1 MNPDEVAGITSLPVE
16 LLHDVQLLALS
27 ESLPYISKRFY
38 HIYEA
43 SSPLYRAK
51 YLFFRLFDIK
61 EEAEL
66 YTRALRYPLCDIEVF
81 DALRGLVKR
90 DRPSTKKMDDLPQAE
105 APMLD
110 EGPAQPTAAPTSTTS
125 AKAKKRKRPG
135 QFDLPRRLFKNLVNR
150 PKSEPQWTDSDAPL
164 PFLRHLFGTFKDNDD
179 IRINAN
185 ANNGYALTKAV
196 HVQFL
201 PLVRF
206 LLSNGASPETKDCIA
221 IMVAIRQKNLA
232 LVKLLIERQDQ
243 ASPSANSSKK
253 RRKLE
258 DRVKPDVKMLKVA
271 MQCKARDITEYLHQ
285 EKGVVPD
292 IQTLQMMM

>member
-43 SSPLYRAK
+43 SQ
-51 YLFFRLFDIK
+51 
-61 EEAEL
+61 EL

-81 DALRGLVKR
+81 DALRGL
-90 DRPSTKKMDDLPQAE
+90 KMDDLPQAE
-105 APMLD
+105 APMLG

-135 QFDLPRRLFKNLVNR
+135 QFDLPRRLFKNLMNR